1 MSFMDI
7 LKKSEIHEDVWALF
21 DEIKSGERFALPK
34 KNMHLAHRYYVEN
47 AKLYGL
53 PEEEDNFF
61 ESGYFDIPLPQRKRG
76 QTKTITETWFKL
88 HDAEKIRKNIN
99 RVTAKA
105 NPIIKKIEKKN
116 DEIDKLVDVG
126 IEAFDKNKN
135 KDGHYDV
142 IDRDKL
148 EHFLDSPI
156 VEPYRLGLKLTE
168 GKEINLK
175 NPEATARFLGKEKES
190 EKVLRIIEELES
202 VVDNMELVVEVMTF
216 LKQAI
221 QMPQSKTGSDKL
233 VNDVRKML
241 REWGSGGYDAAKNTI
256 KKLQDPPKGATY
268 TSFFTEKR
276 ITSIQELLLNC
287 NKGKIDRTIW
297 NLFIPAR
304 AKFDK
309 ESGEWSDY
317 VKYKGKTSKDI
328 YYEILNKLGIS
339 TVMPKIREGAAGKM
353 KEYFSSDISSDIEEI
368 QKVMNSNKIEDYQFL
383 FEDERAEKNRNIIY
397 KLSNHIM
404 DEYEDARDMRNK
416 MSDSEKEEKTNLLMS
431 WMEILEFMYQVMD
444 ITAKLDIVDDRELE
458 EIRSLK
464 GKLSGHKVTIY
475 FDETK
480 QFPNLIDAYDNA
492 EDFALA
498 QEKARNR
505 KRGAHKR
512 TKRYKSEKERMEAY
526 EEEVKRHFKGTITG
540 YRNEINELKERL
552 TSGKEID
559 TEESIA
565 IRRQLR
571 YREKKIKEL
580 QQKLEE
586 DVKEPLSLERMLKDL
601 IRHHEQKISEEAKEK
616 ATETGEPIPQEVITA
631 TQEKIAEIKEILGK
645 FQNNKKD
652 GKDTNNQNELGD
664 AV

>member
-1 MSFMDI
+1 MKI
-7 LKKSEIHEDVWALF
+7 CTKHI
-21 DEIKSGERFALPK
+21 
-34 KNMHLAHRYYVEN
+34 EN
-47 AKLYGL
+47 L
-53 PEEEDNFF
+53 
-61 ESGYFDIPLPQRKRG
+61 SRK
-76 QTKTITETWFKL
+76 
-88 HDAEKIRKNIN
+88 KIRKNIN

-175 NPEATARFLGKEKES
+175 NPEATAIFLGKEKES

-268 TSFFTEKR
+268 TSFFNEKR
-276 ITSIQELLLNC
+276 ITSIQELLLNG
-287 NKGKIDRTIW
+287 NKRKIDRTIW

-353 KEYFSSDISSDIEEI
+353 KEYFS
-368 QKVMNSNKIEDYQFL
+368 
-383 FEDERAEKNRNIIY
+383 
-397 KLSNHIM
+397 
-404 DEYEDARDMRNK
+404 
-416 MSDSEKEEKTNLLMS
+416 
-431 WMEILEFMYQVMD
+431 
-444 ITAKLDIVDDRELE
+444 
-458 EIRSLK
+458 
-464 GKLSGHKVTIY
+464 
-475 FDETK
+475 
-480 QFPNLIDAYDNA
+480 
-492 EDFALA
+492 
-498 QEKARNR
+498 
-505 KRGAHKR
+505 
-512 TKRYKSEKERMEAY
+512 
-526 EEEVKRHFKGTITG
+526 
-540 YRNEINELKERL
+540 
-552 TSGKEID
+552 
-559 TEESIA
+559 
-565 IRRQLR
+565 
-571 YREKKIKEL
+571 
-580 QQKLEE
+580 
-586 DVKEPLSLERMLKDL
+586 
-601 IRHHEQKISEEAKEK
+601 
-616 ATETGEPIPQEVITA
+616 
-631 TQEKIAEIKEILGK
+631 
-645 FQNNKKD
+645 
-652 GKDTNNQNELGD
+652 
-664 AV
+664 